1 MADEIATG
9 SSLMPQKKNPDIAEL
24 LRGRAA
30 RSIGGLVALA
40 TVLKGLP
47 LAYDRDL
54 QEDKP
59 ALFATVD
66 NALDSLAAARLLV
79 DHLEFD
85 RERLAAAAA
94 DPLLLATDAA
104 EELVR
109 AGTPFREAHEKIGRK
124 VRDGGF
130 EPLWDVKT
138 SIAKRRFDV
147 TRRARA
153 LRRKVAR
160 VKI

>member
-1 MADEIATG
+1 
-9 SSLMPQKKNPDIAEL
+9 
-24 LRGRAA
+24 
-30 RSIGGLVALA
+30 LVTLA

-59 ALFATVD
+59 ALFAAVD
-66 NALDSLAAARLLV
+66 NTLESLQAARLLV
-79 DHLEFD
+79 EHLEFD

-94 DPLLLATDAA
+94 DPTLLATDAA
-104 EELVR
+104 EALVR
-109 AGTPFREAHEKIGRK
+109 SGSPFRTAHEDVGRL

-130 EPLWDVKT
+130 EPPWDVQT

-147 TRRARA
+147 ARRARA
-153 LRRKVAR
+153 IRQKAAR
-160 VKI
+160 AKL